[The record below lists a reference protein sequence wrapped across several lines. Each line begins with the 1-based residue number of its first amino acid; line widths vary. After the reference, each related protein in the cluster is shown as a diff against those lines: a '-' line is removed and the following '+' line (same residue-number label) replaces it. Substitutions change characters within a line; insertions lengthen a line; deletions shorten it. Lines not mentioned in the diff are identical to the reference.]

1 MNFTIAALPCPR
13 KFCAG
18 SSRVAFGASRLSIA
32 AESCAFQ
39 ARKYAATTA
48 SPLSGTGGF
57 FSTAQANTP
66 AATRD
71 PKANNFFGIQ
81 TSGIEKS
88 KRDTVGIETQKALPR
103 YASGLHNRATDRKVR
118 FSFSVHLSAQA
129 RGIFN

>member
-57 FSTAQANTP
+57 FSTAQANRP

-71 PKANNFFGIQ
+71 PKAYNFFVIR
-81 TSGIEKS
+81 SSNIEI
-88 KRDTVGIETQKALPR
+88 RDRRPSPVR
-103 YASGLHNRATDRKVR
+103 YAVGDPQ
-118 FSFSVHLSAQA
+118 SAQVICLYDQRILAADLLAQDCA
-129 RGIFN
+129 RP